1 MRAGFATTGKGE
13 KKLGFFSTSG
23 TSGYKKGII
32 VMSADFNVD
41 DANQDIML
49 EFMHEKSSYR
59 QGYLPTARIA
69 AAGSFANGE
78 AVETGRGYNVRM
90 IFDIDAGTL
99 GILLDGKIL
108 APCSYDARIS
118 EFLGAQF
125 MLRTNTAG
133 AGVSFKNYSVELWS
147 ALPENIDAEISLS
160 DGSLDG
166 VITIPAAE
174 TAKGAQLRSV
184 LAQYDADGRLV
195 SAGIEEHT
203 LTGAGDTLTNSCAV
217 GENTKSAKLMLLD
230 GGTPV
235 IPAAIWGAR

>member
-1 MRAGFATTGKGE
+1 
-13 KKLGFFSTSG
+13 
-23 TSGYKKGII
+23 
-32 VMSADFNVD
+32 MSADFNVD

-78 AVETGRGYNVRM
+78 AVETGRWYNVRM

-184 LAQYDADGRLV
+184 LAQYDADSRLV

-235 IPAAIWGAR
+235 IPAAIWAAR